1 MKEFKSA
8 FKPAIEEYLEFRSAM
23 GYCNEHEQQLRYFD
37 KYCYEHFPEQTELTK
52 EVVRGWFYDEI
63 ASGRACLSSKAT
75 TIRLFARY
83 LGSSAYVLPMN
94 CVPKTP
100 DYLPYILTD
109 EELAALFQAADTME
123 YKNDPFFQKTASTL
137 LRLLYACGL
146 RPNEGRNLKVEHIN
160 FQTGELF
167 ITKTKRRK
175 ERIVVVSGDM
185 LLLLKKYR
193 LQRAVF
199 DKGNEY
205 FFIHTDSTA
214 IKSWQLTAL
223 VKSCWIAAHPGI
235 DPKVL
240 PRVRPYDLRHRFAS
254 TVLHRWLDEGRNLY
268 AMLPYLRA
276 YMGHEKFSD
285 TAYYIHILPERLMV
299 SPGVQWD
306 NIDRIGMGGGY
317 MGTLSPLF
325 TLVRSFFLVFLPEEQ
340 KCSQNTIRSYRKSL
354 ELLFDFVKE
363 RNSVALNEITFEMMD
378 RNTVSE
384 FLSYLETE
392 RNCSISTRNHR
403 LHCIRAFFKYAAQED
418 ITVIAHL
425 EEIQK
430 VKRAKQPETIVEHMS
445 EDAVR
450 AILKQPDTYTE
461 KGKRDAFLL
470 LFLYKTGARVQEL
483 VDIRLCDIQLGKYPK
498 VTIHGKGAK
507 TRSIPLRDDVV
518 QHLKKYLA
526 LFHPEQNLFSEQYL
540 FYVTRNQN
548 RKRMTEDNV
557 RKLIAKYGV
566 QARKIC
572 KEVPEN
578 VHPHLF
584 RHSWAMVLYQNGVDL
599 TLISQ
604 WLGHSNLETTLIYAH
619 ADTELKRKA
628 LEKAVPVDS
637 PLKEHLNAERYKVSD
652 EELLKRLCGL
662 K

>member
-240 PRVRPYDLRHRFAS
+240 PRVRPYDLRHRFGSMKAGTFMRCCHIFGPIWGTKS
-254 TVLHRWLDEGRNLY
+254 FR
-268 AMLPYLRA
+268 
-276 YMGHEKFSD
+276 
-285 TAYYIHILPERLMV
+285 ILPTTSTSCRNALWYLPEYSGIISTASEWGWIYGNTKPFVYPCPQL
-299 SPGVQWD
+299 
-306 NIDRIGMGGGY
+306 
-317 MGTLSPLF
+317 LSGLSTRRTEMQPEHD
-325 TLVRSFFLVFLPEEQ
+325 TFLP
-340 KCSQNTIRSYRKSL
+340 
-354 ELLFDFVKE
+354 
-363 RNSVALNEITFEMMD
+363 
-378 RNTVSE
+378 
-384 FLSYLETE
+384 
-392 RNCSISTRNHR
+392 
-403 LHCIRAFFKYAAQED
+403 
-418 ITVIAHL
+418 
-425 EEIQK
+425 
-430 VKRAKQPETIVEHMS
+430 
-445 EDAVR
+445 
-450 AILKQPDTYTE
+450 
-461 KGKRDAFLL
+461 
-470 LFLYKTGARVQEL
+470 
-483 VDIRLCDIQLGKYPK
+483 
-498 VTIHGKGAK
+498 
-507 TRSIPLRDDVV
+507 
-518 QHLKKYLA
+518 
-526 LFHPEQNLFSEQYL
+526 
-540 FYVTRNQN
+540 
-548 RKRMTEDNV
+548 
-557 RKLIAKYGV
+557 
-566 QARKIC
+566 
-572 KEVPEN
+572 
-578 VHPHLF
+578 
-584 RHSWAMVLYQNGVDL
+584 
-599 TLISQ
+599 
-604 WLGHSNLETTLIYAH
+604 
-619 ADTELKRKA
+619 
-628 LEKAVPVDS
+628 
-637 PLKEHLNAERYKVSD
+637 KVS
-652 EELLKRLCGL
+652 GTAV
-662 K
+662 